1 MRQHLAYVAAVTTD
15 LTAWVADQI
24 DRSQL
29 DDEAGMIVLTA
40 LEGDQALDDCLAG
53 GSSTVAT
60 GTPDTAPQAVTA
72 GGTFLKSIIVEGF
85 RGIGP
90 QVTLELEPAPGLTVI
105 AGRNGSGK
113 SSIAEALELVLTG
126 GTYRWKQKSAVWKD
140 HWRNLHQTERARV
153 CVEVVEEGSGPIS
166 ITRTWPSGSSDIEA
180 GTTKV
185 QRTGKKQQD
194 GMDTLGWARPLEQFR
209 PLLSYDELGGL
220 LEGNPSELH
229 DALASV
235 LGVEQLTDG
244 LKRIQSRLKE
254 RKAPGAAATQARK
267 TLAGEASALTDERAA
282 TALTL
287 LNKTSPDVA
296 ALRSLATGV
305 VTADRGPLGAL
316 RELAALAAPCTEESA
331 MAVAESLRLA
341 VAGLAD
347 AGAEAAGRRVARLSM
362 KQHALEL
369 HAEHGEMSCPVC
381 SGSLLDEEWAVTTRI
396 FVKTEQDELQGIS
409 DARDALAVALSS
421 ARRYIRPRPAALD
434 RSPVPEVEV
443 ADARQAWTAWAAA
456 PVGDNAAVALALADH
471 LEQHV
476 EQLVE
481 ALAGVRTAAVNEVSA
496 RDDLWEPLAARIAA
510 WCGQWDAWLAAKAD
524 VDVLARA
531 ELWLKENDKRLKDER
546 LEPISQGA
554 RAAWAK
560 LRQESNVELGALTL
574 AGSATR
580 RHVRIESTVDGTNAG
595 SIAVLSQGELH
606 ALALALFLPRATMA
620 QSPFRFLVLD
630 DPIQAMDPAKVDGL
644 VSLLSELAKD
654 RQVIVLSHDDRLP
667 DAVRRTEV
675 AATVIQVNRGQG
687 SNVSLEAVQ
696 DPATRYLADAFALI
710 KDDRLPEATLRRVL
724 PGLLRF
730 AVESAARTRFFS
742 TQLGTG
748 KSLPDVE
755 ADWEQ
760 QSSTRDRVSLAIYG
774 EVKNLDGWATAPYRK
789 HGLRNVGTAMHNG
802 LKAELTPIDAARD
815 VERLV
820 ADVRAGSK

>member
-1 MRQHLAYVAAVTTD
+1 MTRD
-15 LTAWVADQI
+15 LTTWVADQLS
-24 DRSQL
+24 RSQL
-29 DDEAGMIVLTA
+29 DDDAGMIVLTA
-40 LEGDQALDDCLAG
+40 LEGDQALDECLAG
-53 GSSTVAT
+53 GSPAIDA
-60 GTPDTAPQAVTA
+60 GAPEDGHDDVTA
-72 GGTFLKSIIVEGF
+72 GGTFLRSISVEGF

-90 QVTLELEPAPGLTVI
+90 QVDLELAPAPGLTVI

-126 GTYRWKQKSAVWKD
+126 GTYRWKQKSAVWRD
-140 HWRNLHQTERARV
+140 HWRNLHQTDRARV
-153 CVEVVEEGSGPIS
+153 RVQVVEEGSGPIS
-166 ITRTWPSGSSDIEA
+166 ITTTWPAEASDVGS

-185 QRTGKKQQD
+185 QRAGEKQQD
-194 GMDTLGWARPLEQFR
+194 GIAALGWARPLEQFR

-244 LKRIQSRLKE
+244 LKRIQARVKE
-254 RKAPGAAATQARK
+254 RKAPGAAATQFRK
-267 TLAGEASALTDERAA
+267 ALASEASGLADERAA
-282 TALTL
+282 TALKL

-305 VTADRGPLGAL
+305 VTADRGPLSAL
-316 RELAALAAPCTEESA
+316 RELAALTTPCTEDAA
-331 MAVAESLRLA
+331 MAAAKALRLA

-347 AGAEAAGRRVARLSM
+347 AGAEAAGRRVARLTM
-362 KQHALEL
+362 KQRALEL

-381 SGSLLDEEWAVTTRI
+381 SASMLDEEWAVTARI
-396 FVKTEQDELQGIS
+396 FVKTEQDELQGLS

-421 ARRYIRPRPAALD
+421 ARRYIRPRPLALD

-443 ADARQAWTAWAAA
+443 EGARRAWNSWASAPDGDSAAA
-456 PVGDNAAVALALADH
+456 ALALADH

-476 EQLVE
+476 EQLVAE
-481 ALAGVRTAAVNEVSA
+481 LARARAAAVTEISA
-496 RDDLWEPLAARIAA
+496 RDDAWEPLAARIAT
-510 WCGQWDAWLAAKAD
+510 WCEQWEAWLAAKAD
-524 VDVLARA
+524 LDVLVRA
-531 ELWLKENDKRLKDER
+531 EVWLKDNDKRLKDER

-554 RAAWAK
+554 RDAWAK
-560 LRQESNVELGALTL
+560 LRQESNVELGNLTL
-574 AGSATR
+574 AGSANR
-580 RHVRIESTVDGTNAG
+580 RHVRIDSTVDGTEAG

-630 DPIQAMDPAKVDGL
+630 DPVQAMDPAKVDGL
-644 VSLLSELAKD
+644 VSLLADLAEN

-667 DAVRRTEV
+667 DAVRRSEV
-675 AATVIQVNRGQG
+675 AATVIQVKRGQD
-687 SNVSLEAVQ
+687 SRVSLEAVE
-696 DPATRYLADAFALI
+696 DPAMRYLSDAFALI

-730 AVESAARTRFFS
+730 AVESASRTRFFS
-742 TQLGTG
+742 EQLRARTA
-748 KSLPDVE
+748 LAELE
-755 ADWEQ
+755 AEWEKQ
-760 QSSTRDRVSLAIYG
+760 TSTRNRVSLAIYG

-802 LKAELTPIDAARD
+802 LKAEIVPIDAVRD
-815 VERLV
+815 VERLIS
-820 ADVRAGSK
+820 DVRAGSR